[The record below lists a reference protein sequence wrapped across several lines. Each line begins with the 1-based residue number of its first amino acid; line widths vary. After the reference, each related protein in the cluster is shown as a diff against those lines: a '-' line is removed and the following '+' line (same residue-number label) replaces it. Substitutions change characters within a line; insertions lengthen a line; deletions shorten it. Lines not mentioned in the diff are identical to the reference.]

1 MPDQACD
8 MSALQITFTGISHF
22 FGIAVLAIN
31 RLASSL
37 AVTVFKPKCLNL
49 SDNKF
54 INICL
59 LIFLLHKNLFLLAAS
74 LDQALISISD
84 TIPIFS
90 VCKL

>member
-1 MPDQACD
+1 MPDQAYD
-8 MSALQITFTGISHF
+8 MSALQITFTGISHV

-31 RLASSL
+31 RSASSL

-49 SDNKF
+49 WDNKF
-54 INICL
+54 INICFMIL
-59 LIFLLHKNLFLLAAS
+59 LLNNCFLLAAS
-74 LDQALISISD
+74 LEQALISISD